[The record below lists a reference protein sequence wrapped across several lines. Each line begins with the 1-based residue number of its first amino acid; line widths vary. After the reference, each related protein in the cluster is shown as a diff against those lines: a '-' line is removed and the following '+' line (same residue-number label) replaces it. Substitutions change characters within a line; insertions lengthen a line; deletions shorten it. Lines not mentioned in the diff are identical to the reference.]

1 MRICAILNLRGGF
14 PALFRCGWLVVFLWP
29 GLALALEPE
38 AELRETREAIQD
50 LERSQEERSAAL
62 QRLEELL
69 ADAARGTEDSRREL
83 RELARER
90 SHQEEA
96 VAEQEQ
102 RVDEAREQLEAERQA
117 AARLVRDQWQ
127 RERHPGRTLDQSGEG
142 RHQAA
147 FANRIRDA
155 REEALARLNE
165 RLEALEE
172 AREALAHERAVLAE
186 QEEQA
191 REAVAGLEQE
201 EARQRQAMAE
211 LEAAI
216 EDEALELERLQR
228 NAETLE
234 TVIEEVEARSAAR
247 TQAPR
252 DDSAPTRPDVAF
264 SELEGEL
271 PRPSEG
277 RVIRS
282 FNDSRGNRLQSRWR
296 GAVLEVENGAA
307 VRAVH
312 YGRVVYADWMQ
323 GYGFLVIVDHGQRY
337 LTLYSN
343 VEEILV
349 AEGDTVGAGEQL
361 AVAGAGSEAI
371 APGLYFEIRRSGGP
385 LNPEG
390 WWPSQ

>member
-1 MRICAILNLRGGF
+1 MRICAILSHPCGLR
-14 PALFRCGWLVVFLWP
+14 ARIWCGVLVGVLLAP
-29 GLALALEPE
+29 GALALEPE

-50 LERSQEERSAAL
+50 LERTREERYAAL
-62 QRLEELL
+62 QELEALL
-69 ADAARGTEDSRREL
+69 AEAARGTEASRREL
-83 RELARER
+83 RELARAR
-90 SHQEEA
+90 SRQEA
-96 VAEQEQ
+96 VVADQQE
-102 RVDEAREQLEAERQA
+102 RVDAARERLEAERRA

-127 RERHPGRTLDQSGEG
+127 RERHPARTDGQAADQ

-147 FANRIRDA
+147 FGARIREA
-155 REEALARLNE
+155 REAALAALRE
-165 RLEALEE
+165 RVEALET
-172 AREALAHERAVLAE
+172 AREALARERAVLAE
-186 QEEQA
+186 QEEEA
-191 REAVAGLEQE
+191 RAAVADLERE
-201 EARQRQAMAE
+201 EARQRRTMAE
-211 LEAAI
+211 LEAAL

-234 TVIEEVEARSAAR
+234 ALIEDVEARSAAR
-247 TQAPR
+247 AAAPR
-252 DDSAPTRPDVAF
+252 ESAPPRPDVAF
-264 SELEGEL
+264 AELEGEL
-271 PRPSEG
+271 PRPAEG
-277 RVIRS
+277 RIIRS
-282 FNDSRGNRLQSRWR
+282 FDESRGSRLRSRWR

-312 YGRVVYADWMQ
+312 YGQVVYADWMQ
-323 GYGFLVIVDHGQRY
+323 GYGFLVIVDHGERY

-371 APGLYFEIRRSGGP
+371 APGLYFEIRHNGGP

>member
-1 MRICAILNLRGGF
+1 MRICAILSHPCGF
-14 PALFRCGWLVVFLWP
+14 RAPFWCVFLVACLLP
-29 GLALALEPE
+29 SGAAALEPE

-50 LERSQEERSAAL
+50 LERSRDERQAAL
-62 QRLEELL
+62 QKLEGLL
-69 ADAARGTEDSRREL
+69 ADAARGSEASRREL
-83 RELARER
+83 RELAQARSRQEAIVADQEERVAAARER
-90 SHQEEA
+90 LEE
-96 VAEQEQ
+96 
-102 RVDEAREQLEAERQA
+102 ERRA

-127 RERHPGRTLDQSGEG
+127 RERHPGRIDGQSGAD

-147 FANRIRDA
+147 FAARIREA
-155 REEALARLNE
+155 REQA
-165 RLEALEE
+165 LEALRDRIEALE
-172 AREALAHERAVLAE
+172 KAREALARERAVLAE

-191 REAVAGLEQE
+191 RAAVADLERE

-234 TVIEEVEARSAAR
+234 AVIEEVEARSAAR
-247 TQAPR
+247 AEAPGE
-252 DDSAPTRPDVAF
+252 SAPPRPDVAF
-264 SELEGEL
+264 AELEGEL
-271 PRPSEG
+271 PRPAEG

-282 FNDSRGNRLQSRWR
+282 FNDSRGNRLRSRWR
-296 GAVLEVENGAA
+296 GAVLDVENGAA

-323 GYGFLVIVDHGQRY
+323 GYGFLVIVDHGERY

-349 AEGDTVGAGEQL
+349 AEGETVGAGGQL
-361 AVAGAGSEAI
+361 AVAGEGSEAI
-371 APGLYFEIRRSGGP
+371 APGLYFEIRHNGGP
-385 LNPEG
+385 LNPEA

>member
-1 MRICAILNLRGGF
+1 MRICAILSHPYGLRAPF
-14 PALFRCGWLVVFLWP
+14 WCGVLAGLLLAP
-29 GLALALEPE
+29 GALALEPE

-50 LERSQEERSAAL
+50 LERTQEERYAAL
-62 QRLEELL
+62 QELEALL

-83 RELARER
+83 RELAQAR
-90 SHQEEA
+90 SRQEA
-96 VAEQEQ
+96 VVADQEA
-102 RVDEAREQLEAERQA
+102 RVEEARERLETERRA

-127 RERHPGRTLDQSGEG
+127 RERHVGRLNGQGGDD
-142 RHQAA
+142 RHQVA
-147 FANRIRDA
+147 FAVRIREA
-155 REEALARLNE
+155 REQALESLRDRIEGLEAEREALAR
-165 RLEALEE
+165 
-172 AREALAHERAVLAE
+172 ERAVLAE

-191 REAVAGLEQE
+191 RAAVADLERE

-234 TVIEEVEARSAAR
+234 AVIEEVEARSAAR
-247 TQAPR
+247 AEAPGN
-252 DDSAPTRPDVAF
+252 SAPAQPDVAF
-264 SELEGEL
+264 AELQGEL
-271 PRPSEG
+271 PRPADG

-282 FNDSRGNRLQSRWR
+282 FNDSRGSRLRSRWR
-296 GAVLEVENGAA
+296 GTVLEVENGAA

-312 YGRVVYADWMQ
+312 YGQVVYADWMQ
-323 GYGFLVIVDHGQRY
+323 GYGFLVIVDHGERY

-349 AEGDTVGAGEQL
+349 AEGATVGAGEQL

-371 APGLYFEIRRSGGP
+371 APGLYFEIRHNGGP